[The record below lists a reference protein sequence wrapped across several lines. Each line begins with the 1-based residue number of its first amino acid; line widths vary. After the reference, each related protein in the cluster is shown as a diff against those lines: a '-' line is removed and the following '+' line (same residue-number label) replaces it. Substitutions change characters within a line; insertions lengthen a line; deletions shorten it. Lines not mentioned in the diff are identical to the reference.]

1 MLLHRI
7 CVAEFGQTAEAAFS
21 GQGGI
26 HGSGRW
32 HHRGRLIVYTAAHR
46 SLALLEILVHLDVH
60 LPLQPWVAW
69 EIDIPDSVIRTA
81 SNLPHHWKAHPERT
95 RSLGDEWLLKRESPA
110 LLVPSTI
117 VPSEHNVLL
126 NPAHPDFRIH
136 WVTKG
141 PIPVEIDPRLL

>member
-7 CVAEFGQTAEAAFS
+7 CVAEFGHTAATAFS

-46 SLALLEILVHLDVH
+46 SLALLEILVHLD
-60 LPLQPWVAW
+60 LRLALQPLVAW
-69 EIDIPDSVIRTA
+69 EIEVPDPHIEHA
-81 SNLPHHWKAHPERT
+81 AALPTFWKTHTDHT
-95 RSLGDEWLLKRESPA
+95 RKIGDAWLLEHRSPA
-110 LLVPSTI
+110 LLVPSAI

-126 NPAHPDFRIH
+126 NPAHPDFH
-136 WVTKG
+136 LDWVTKG
-141 PIPVEIDPRLL
+141 PELIEIDPRLL

>member
-7 CVAEFGQTAEAAFS
+7 CVAEFGRTAASAFS

-32 HHRGRLIVYTAAHR
+32 HHRGRLIVYTATHR

-60 LPLQPWVAW
+60 LAIRPLVAW
-69 EIDIPDSVIRTA
+69 QIEVPAAHIDTTTA
-81 SNLPHHWKAHPERT
+81 LPRQWKTDPERT
-95 RSLGDEWLLKRESPA
+95 RDLGDGWLLARQSPA
-110 LLVPSTI
+110 LLVPSAI

-126 NPAHPDFRIH
+126 NPAHPDFRID

-141 PIPVEIDPRLL
+141 PEPVEIDPRLL